1 MCLVSFSHCS
11 VFRTRLHFS
20 VYLLFVSFLWLNY
33 LYIDKLYLI
42 YPIISSWAS
51 GIFVFGFWNCVAR
64 NICLQFGFFC
74 FCFLNVHI
82 LFSWSET
89 LVRSEIARAY
99 DSSVSLLWKCLYSL
113 LTSKVAIEVLEAFL
127 VSDPANVT
135 FVLLLPR
142 SSRIIPLSPR
152 LWNFIMMSLA
162 VAVFTQCSGCLLGHF
177 NCEIQVLAS

>member
-1 MCLVSFSHCS
+1 MALGIVLPGTF
-11 VFRTRLHFS
+11 
-20 VYLLFVSFLWLNY
+20 VYSLDFLW
-33 LYIDKLYLI
+33 
-42 YPIISSWAS
+42 
-51 GIFVFGFWNCVAR
+51 
-64 NICLQFGFFC
+64 FFFEC
-74 FCFLNVHI
+74 EY

-152 LWNFIMMSLA
+152 L
-162 VAVFTQCSGCLLGHF
+162 
-177 NCEIQVLAS
+177 

>member
-1 MCLVSFSHCS
+1 MSLWDFCFW
-11 VFRTRLHFS
+11 
-20 VYLLFVSFLWLNY
+20 LLELCCQEHLFTVW
-33 LYIDKLYLI
+33 
-42 YPIISSWAS
+42 
-51 GIFVFGFWNCVAR
+51 V
-64 NICLQFGFFC
+64 FC

-177 NCEIQVLAS
+177 NCEIQVLASSMPTQHWGCHCSCANCVLHRGAPLRR